1 MTDHLTACTRDLVLA
16 VDPTRPVPL
25 YQQLSEGLRQL
36 VMLQEWPV
44 DSAIPSERELMR
56 LTGLSRMTVR
66 QAIDALS
73 REGLLRRVHGRGTF
87 IIPERVDQDLAG
99 VYSFSQRMLSE
110 GILIR
115 TVLVEATE
123 RSATAEEA
131 EILGLEPDASVYWL
145 IRLRVIEGDPL
156 VLNKVVLPAHRFPDL
171 LDHDLTGS
179 LYGYMTEVY
188 GLPPLTSIDTM
199 EAVAA
204 PRDVADLLGVKP
216 GSPISLV
223 SRTARTYGGVP
234 IEITEE
240 FARSDR
246 MRYRLQQ
253 WANPVLERSVGMMTE
268 EVHA

>member
-1 MTDHLTACTRDLVLA
+1 MTDHLNASIRDLA
-16 VDPTRPVPL
+16 STVDPSRPVPL

-36 VMLQEWPV
+36 VRLQEWPV

-87 IIPERVDQDLAG
+87 IVPERVDQDLAG

-115 TVLVEATE
+115 TVVVEATE
-123 RSATAEEA
+123 RPATDAEA
-131 EILGLEPDASVYWL
+131 EILGLEPNAPVYWL
-145 IRLRVIEGDPL
+145 IRLREIEGDPL
-156 VLNKVVLPAHRFPDL
+156 VVNKVVLPAYRFPDL
-171 LDHDLTGS
+171 LEHDLTGS
-179 LYGYMTEVY
+179 LYGYMTEIY

-204 PRDVADLLGVKP
+204 PRDVADLLGVKS

-223 SRTARTYGGVP
+223 SRTARTIGGIP

-253 WANPVLERSVGMMTE
+253 WANPVLERSVGILSE
-268 EVHA
+268 EIQA